1 MENKLQNNV
10 SYILQFIGSTRFMAS
25 SISDLLNN
33 FSERIH

>member
-10 SYILQFIGSTRFMAS
+10 SYILQFIGNTRFMAS